1 MIKIAHRGNTIGS
14 NTLENAPEYI
24 DKSLS
29 NGNKLGL
36 ISSSAIEKLQRN
48 NIKIKF
54 LYFTFIIE
62 TYC

>member
-1 MIKIAHRGNTIGS
+1 IKMLS
-14 NTLENAPEYI
+14 EYI

-29 NGNKLGL
+29 DDNKLDP

-54 LYFTFIIE
+54 LYFTFIIK